1 MSPLCFGVPENF
13 DTADFLWK
21 TELSEKLHL
30 IFRGSMSI
38 SLQSMRYFSTA
49 VSLGSISKAAEELN
63 VAASAISAAI
73 DKIEAHFQLKLVNR
87 FRSRGI
93 TATASGKALH
103 RKFAH
108 LLEEYAA
115 LMSEGAALKHDLQ
128 GELRIGYYAPVAPA
142 FLPEILTSLMGPENQ
157 ITLYLEE
164 CDNDR
169 AQEGLLAG
177 EFDAIL
183 FVSDAALPQ
192 IAFDVLVDAPAY
204 CLMAAQHPL
213 ARQKTVSLA
222 DLARERVIVL
232 NRPTALDYY
241 QQLFDRAG
249 QDPQMFTYAN
259 STEMVRSLVGAGQG
273 CAVLN
278 MLPLTDV
285 SYAGQQL
292 TALPI
297 RGALPPLS
305 LALGYDKANPRRIV
319 RHFADQCRAYFECSA
334 GHRHIVTN
342 RGEAHR

>member
-1 MSPLCFGVPENF
+1 
-13 DTADFLWK
+13 
-21 TELSEKLHL
+21 
-30 IFRGSMSI
+30 MSI

-63 VAASAISAAI
+63 VAASAVSAAI
-73 DKIEAHFQLKLVNR
+73 DKIEAHFQLKLINR

-103 RKFAH
+103 RKFSH

-115 LMSEGAALKHDLQ
+115 LMSEGAELKQELQ

-142 FLPEILTSLMGPENQ
+142 FLPEVLTSLMRPDHQ
-157 ITLYLEE
+157 ITLFLEE

-192 IAFDVLVDAPAY
+192 ITFDVLVEAPAY
-204 CLMAAQHPL
+204 CLTAEQHPL
-213 ARQKTVSLA
+213 ARQQAVSLT
-222 DLARERVIVL
+222 DLAGERVIVL
-232 NRPTALDYY
+232 NRPTAIDYY
-241 QQLFDRAG
+241 QQLFDRVD
-249 QDPQMFTYAN
+249 QQPHTVTYAN

-292 TALPI
+292 AALPI
-297 RGALPPLS
+297 RDALPPLS

-319 RHFADQCRAYFECSA
+319 SHFADQCRSYFGGAS
-334 GHRHIVTN
+334 GQRHIVMP
-342 RGEAHR
+342 EKSEHQ